1 MSWLH
6 QLNHTLARV
15 DAREAVPGV
24 QPLKRWVMPLMAA
37 GLGGAQITYDALNT
51 KDPTI
56 RTQRLQ
62 RDVLAITGSLVGL
75 VGARK
80 LLNQMFSSGGGHLHI
95 PGLAHRHSTLWIERL
110 FPKKAPK
117 PNSTPQPSAA
127 EKRVLSLFKSPKCDH
142 GWQGGTELQTL
153 ALGGVGG
160 GMLGGWFSD
169 WFSAK
174 RQQTDKRALHNDV
187 GEGYARHNFS
197 HKLREFNFQY
207 FGNISMCTLAILV
220 FGSLGHRVGQ
230 RAVYP
235 VMQGWA
241 NRATEKR
248 LMQMLAAEKGDIR
261 LMPTQATEH
270 LEALF
275 QLGRQ
280 PKTLQKTVLE
290 HLTIKIENRERDI
303 RQLRDSV
310 QGVVTETT
318 QQAIAKKEAEMSALT
333 QQSQRFSHV
342 NLQEQAGRETL
353 LKALLQSYA
362 DAGPLANLDK
372 AEKTA
377 LIQQTLKH
385 VDAGLL
391 KQAHTLWRKA
401 IGDTLRTDIQ
411 TVLKSEPQKT
421 KRLADLAQERIAMIA
436 ERVGIAGGVL
446 AGVVGGAA
454 FSNGLNGWLEQRFN
468 LPTFQP
474 TLGLFRHQHTHGWL
488 QGNVGERGIRKEDAL
503 LHLDDVPS
511 ALYIAGVHA
520 VEAFIALL
528 YGMSGLLAGTAG
540 PVPAEFTKSPERTD
554 PQHARSVM
562 ASRVAPL
569 FAYPGVGPLPMVTV
583 GVPEPVVVM
592 PERAAPAVENP
603 FLAQQEFRP

>member
-6 QLNHTLARV
+6 HLNHTLARV

-51 KDPTI
+51 QDPTI
-56 RTQRLQ
+56 RAQRLQ
-62 RDVLAITGSLVGL
+62 RDVLAITGSMLGL

-95 PGLAHRHSTLWIERL
+95 PGLAHRHPTLWIERL

-160 GMLGGWFSD
+160 GLLGGWFSD
-169 WFSAK
+169 WLSAK
-174 RQQTDKRALHNDV
+174 RQNTNRAALKNDQ
-187 GEGYARHNFS
+187 GETFGRHNFS

-207 FGNISMCTLAILV
+207 FGNISMCTVAILV
-220 FGSLGHRVGQ
+220 FGALGHRVGQ

-248 LMQMLAAEKGDIR
+248 LVHMLAAEKGDIR
-261 LMPTQATEH
+261 LMPSQATEH

-290 HLTIKIENRERDI
+290 HLAIKIENRERDI
-303 RQLRDSV
+303 AALGNGANGAELV
-310 QGVVTETT
+310 
-318 QQAIAKKEAEMSALT
+318 AKKRSEIAAL
-333 QQSQRFSHV
+333 QQQHTAFAQLDARDA
-342 NLQEQAGRETL
+342 NGREKL
-353 LKALLQSYA
+353 LGELLQSYA
-362 DAGPLANLDK
+362 NAGPLAGLPSAAK
-372 AEKTA
+372 ADLVSK
-377 LIQQTLKH
+377 TLKH
-385 VDAGLL
+385 VETGALP
-391 KQAHTLWRKA
+391 KAHQYWREA
-401 IGDTLRTDIQ
+401 IGETLRTDIQ
-411 TVLKSEPQKT
+411 QVLKTDVQKPQ
-421 KRLADLAQERIAMIA
+421 RLQALAQERIAMIA

-468 LPTFQP
+468 LPKFQP
-474 TLGLFRHQHTHGWL
+474 TLGLFRHQHAHGWL
-488 QGNVGERGIRKEDAL
+488 QGNVGERGIRKEDAV

-520 VEAFIALL
+520 VEAFISLL

-540 PVPAEFTKSPERTD
+540 PVPAEFAT
-554 PQHARSVM
+554 PQGQHQAHQQASSVTT
-562 ASRVAPL
+562 APATPL
-569 FAYPGVGPLPMVTV
+569 FAYPGADRLP
-583 GVPEPVVVM
+583 
-592 PERAAPAVENP
+592 RAAIGLSAPAVGTQDSP
-603 FLAQQEFRP
+603 LQTVVWPGPAQA